1 MSLLARLALALLVL
15 VSTSSP
21 ARPALAQGESPR
33 NVEVV
38 LVGQLAM
45 DPVFAARVTSW
56 FAGERLH
63 VTVRKARWLEPRQV
77 LAPTGDAAVH
87 VWVTLNGNALARLY
101 FASEHGPSGSPSYFL
116 RELRL
121 DNGLDEIGAEH
132 VAEVL
137 NLSTLALLEGQ
148 AQSAREELEQTLR
161 AEPAAAPGPPA
172 SAAPARAA
180 EKPVPLSAARRPS
193 AADVGAGAG
202 DRAPR
207 RRWSAR
213 VGYAASYRADE
224 GTWHGPCAAFE
235 LALWRKLGLRAE
247 ALGALPA
254 ERELTPLELR
264 FYGVAFAVAP
274 SVRHALAAGIDL
286 QWFVGPGLEVVR
298 YAPVRP
304 VSSEYQAGEAAT
316 EARPALTAGVGA
328 LWGRGPVLAVVA
340 QATLPLTKTHYDV
353 VRAQAR
359 EVIGRASPI
368 VPTLGVEV
376 GF

>member
-1 MSLLARLALALLVL
+1 V
-15 VSTSSP
+15 
-21 ARPALAQGESPR
+21 
-33 NVEVV
+33 
-38 LVGQLAM
+38 
-45 DPVFAARVTSW
+45 
-56 FAGERLH
+56 
-63 VTVRKARWLEPRQV
+63 
-77 LAPTGDAAVH
+77 
-87 VWVTLNGNALARLY
+87 
-101 FASEHGPSGSPSYFL
+101 
-116 RELRL
+116 
-121 DNGLDEIGAEH
+121 
-132 VAEVL
+132 
-137 NLSTLALLEGQ
+137 
-148 AQSAREELEQTLR
+148 
-161 AEPAAAPGPPA
+161 
-172 SAAPARAA
+172 RAA
-180 EKPVPLSAARRPS
+180 EKPVPSGAIRKPS
-193 AADVGAGAG
+193 ASDARH
-202 DRAPR
+202 RAPR

-264 FYGVAFAVAP
+264 FYGVAFVVAP
-274 SVRHALAAGIDL
+274 SVRHALGAGIDL

-304 VSSEYQAGEAAT
+304 VSSEYQAGAAAT
-316 EARPALTAGVGA
+316 EARPALTGGVGA

-353 VRAQAR
+353 VRAQSR

>member
-1 MSLLARLALALLVL
+1 MSRLVRLARLVLALVVLVL
-15 VSTSSP
+15 SG
-21 ARPALAQGESPR
+21 ARPALAEGESPR
-33 NVEVV
+33 HVEVV

-56 FAGERLH
+56 FAGERFH

-77 LAPTGDAAVH
+77 LAPSADAAVH
-87 VWVTLNGNALARLY
+87 VWVTLNGNTLARLY
-101 FASEHGPSGSPSYFL
+101 FASEHGPSGGPSYFL

-137 NLSTLALLEGQ
+137 NLSTLAFLEGQ
-148 AQSAREELEQTLR
+148 AQSAREELEQSLR
-161 AEPAAAPGPPA
+161 AEPAPQP
-172 SAAPARAA
+172 APAPPVRAV
-180 EKPVPLSAARRPS
+180 EKPVPPS
-193 AADVGAGAG
+193 AVRKPSRDAGATH
-202 DRAPR
+202 R
-207 RRWSAR
+207 RSRQPWGAR
-213 VGYAASYRADE
+213 LGYAASYRADE

-235 LALWRKLGLRAE
+235 LALWRKLGLRVE

-264 FYGVAFAVAP
+264 FYGVAFALTP
-274 SVRHALAAGIDL
+274 SLRQELGAGVDL
-286 QWFVGPGLEVVR
+286 QWFVGPGLELVR

-304 VSSEYQAGEAAT
+304 LSSEYQAGAAAT
-316 EARPALTAGVGA
+316 EARPALTGGVAA
-328 LWGRGPVLAVVA
+328 LWGREPVLAVVA